1 VLALFAAVSALVW
14 GAGQV
19 AGGLFGAGRPAAAL
33 AETPA
38 IAVRLR
44 EHLSDPAAAWPAVD
58 GARLPGA
65 VGFYAAAVIVTLAIT
80 ALAWATLTL
89 WNRIRRSRV
98 DGARFAT
105 RRDLAPLTV
114 RRAEPR
120 RMIVGRAGGRL
131 VATRERDSLIV
142 LGPTQSG
149 KTSGLVIPAIL
160 EWQGVVIAS
169 SVKQDLLEHT
179 IGHRAGPAGHV
190 YIYDPTATTGLGTHT
205 WSPIHAAAT
214 WQGAQRTARML
225 TTGRRTTAGAA
236 EGDFWA
242 AAAGELL
249 APILLA
255 AAHADR
261 TMGDVMRWLKRQEHD
276 EIIDILAAAGE
287 DAAVDSADANSAREQ
302 RQRSSIYTTAEIAL
316 QVFQDPAVLASAAT
330 CQITPNRLLD
340 GRANTLYLCGPTH
353 EQDRVRPL
361 LETLLEQIIAEINN
375 RAASGRRANQPI
387 LLVLDEAANI
397 AAPPHLDVLLSTA
410 AALGV
415 QVITVWQ
422 DLAQLHAR
430 YGPQRAQTILNNS
443 RARIVLSGIS
453 DTTTLDEVGRLLGDT
468 TVAQPHITH
477 DAHGGTSTGE
487 GVAYRPLAPADLL
500 RQLPPN
506 EGLLIYGHLPPAR
519 IRLRPWWRD
528 RALTQ
533 RQAGTHP
540 AVQDG

>member
-1 VLALFAAVSALVW
+1 
-14 GAGQV
+14 
-19 AGGLFGAGRPAAAL
+19 
-33 AETPA
+33 
-38 IAVRLR
+38 
-44 EHLSDPAAAWPAVD
+44 
-58 GARLPGA
+58 
-65 VGFYAAAVIVTLAIT
+65 
-80 ALAWATLTL
+80 
-89 WNRIRRSRV
+89 
-98 DGARFAT
+98 
-105 RRDLAPLTV
+105 
-114 RRAEPR
+114 
-120 RMIVGRAGGRL
+120 M
-131 VATRERDSLIV
+131 
-142 LGPTQSG
+142 
-149 KTSGLVIPAIL
+149 IPAIL
-160 EWQGVVIAS
+160 EWEGVVIAS
-169 SVKQDLLEHT
+169 SVKQDLLERT

-190 YIYDPTATTGLGTHT
+190 YIYNPTSSTHLGTHT
-205 WSPIHAAAT
+205 WSPVHASAT

-225 TTGRRTTAGAA
+225 TTGRRPTNGAA
-236 EGDFWA
+236 DGDFWA

-261 TMGDVMRWLKRQEHD
+261 TMADVMRWLKRQEHD
-276 EIIDILAAAGE
+276 EIIDILTAAGE
-287 DAAVDSADANSAREQ
+287 DSAVDSTDANSAREQ
-302 RQRSSIYTTAEIAL
+302 RQRSSIYTTAELAL

-330 CQITPNRLLD
+330 CQITPDRLLD

-375 RAASGRRANQPI
+375 RAAQGTPPAQPI

-397 AAPPHLDVLLSTA
+397 AAPPHLDALLSTA

-468 TVAQPHITH
+468 TVTQPHITH
-477 DAHGGTSTGE
+477 DANGGTSTGE
-487 GVAYRPLAPADLL
+487 GVTYRPLAPADLL

-506 EGLLIYGHLPPAR
+506 EGLLIYGHLPPVR

-533 RQAGTHP
+533 RQAGTQP
-540 AVQDG
+540 VAQKG